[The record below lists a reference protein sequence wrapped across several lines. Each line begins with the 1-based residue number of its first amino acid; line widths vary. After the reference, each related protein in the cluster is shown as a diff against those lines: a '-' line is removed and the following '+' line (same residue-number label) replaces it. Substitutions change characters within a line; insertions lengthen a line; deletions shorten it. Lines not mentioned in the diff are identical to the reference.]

1 MAVTLLSLI
10 SPAHSEPGP
19 TQNDYHCKNQAS
31 WQEWHALLEKHPNDD
46 SVYTLYALRL
56 GLCSMVEAGNIDKD
70 RAVKIFE
77 GMRGTVIQQYKDYD
91 SAEGNRKGKI

>member
-1 MAVTLLSLI
+1 MHCLKN
-10 SPAHSEPGP
+10 
-19 TQNDYHCKNQAS
+19 TQ
-31 WQEWHALLEKHPNDD
+31 EKMTIQSH
-46 SVYTLYALRL
+46 TLYALHF